1 MANVLSIWKSV
12 FYAVIAQVN
21 ARIFISKLCEV
32 SMDRI
37 MGLDVGDKTIGV
49 AVSDLLMITAQGVTT
64 VRRTNIKNDLKEL
77 KKIIDEYQVTHIVI
91 GIPKMLDGTIGI
103 QGQKVLEFIEKM
115 KKQINLPME
124 LEDERFTTTISERML
139 IEADVKRKKR
149 KEVIDKLAAVQI
161 LSSYMQRTK

>member
-1 MANVLSIWKSV
+1 V
-12 FYAVIAQVN
+12 FYAAIARVN

-32 SMDRI
+32 SMERL

-64 VRRTNIKNDLKEL
+64 IKRTSIKNDINEL
-77 KKIIDEYQVTHIVI
+77 KKIIDEYQVTKIVA
-91 GIPKMLDGTIGI
+91 GVPKMLDGSIGI
-103 QGQKVLEFIEKM
+103 QGEKVLKFLEKM
-115 KKQINLPME
+115 KKHIDLPVE

-161 LSSYMQRTK
+161 LSSYMQRIK

>member
-1 MANVLSIWKSV
+1 
-12 FYAVIAQVN
+12 
-21 ARIFISKLCEV
+21 
-32 SMDRI
+32 MDRL

-64 VRRTNIKNDLKEL
+64 IKRTNIKNDISEL
-77 KKIIDEYQVTHIVI
+77 KKLIDEYQVTKIVA

-103 QGQKVLEFIEKM
+103 QGEKVLKFLDKM
-115 KKQINLPME
+115 KKHIELPVE